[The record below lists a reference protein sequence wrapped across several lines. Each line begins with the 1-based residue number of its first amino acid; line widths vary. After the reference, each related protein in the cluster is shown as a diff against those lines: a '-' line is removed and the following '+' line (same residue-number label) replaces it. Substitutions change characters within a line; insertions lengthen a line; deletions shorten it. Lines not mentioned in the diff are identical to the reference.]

1 MFAKTRLYV
10 PNIIINTWKKNKL
23 IIKLLLI
30 TIIRFVLVLLL
41 VNVTGTVWK
50 NRTNTTIN
58 IVALTLVYIVP
69 LINFWLPFFLFLLD
83 ALFNYLKGKIRFPS
97 VIFLFHWLRSYSFS
111 TFYQDILV
119 FIHVITLIIKYLHVN
134 ILKFYK

>member
-23 IIKLLLI
+23 IVKLLLN

-83 ALFNYLKGKIRFPS
+83 ALFNYLNGKIRFPS
-97 VIFLFHWLRSYSFS
+97 LIFSISLIK
-111 TFYQDILV
+111 ILV
-119 FIHVITLIIKYLHVN
+119 FFNFLSRYFG
-134 ILKFYK
+134 FYPRYYFDN